1 MRVFARTT
9 PTPEEVTPVV
19 LGAGPMITLGVR
31 GSATLRRPREFSRH
45 PVRRTRPD
53 FISITG
59 VSLHAV
65 TSYHVLTSPGS
76 GAVARAVMKLTCSA
90 ISNPGS
96 QGGEKP
102 MSLAPELR

>member
-1 MRVFARTT
+1 MRVIVRTT
-9 PTPEEVTPVV
+9 PTPDSTTPVA
-19 LGAGPMITLGVR
+19 LGAAAVITLGT
-31 GSATLRRPREFSRH
+31 GGTGTLRRPRELSRH
-45 PVRRTRPD
+45 PVRRTGLVFR
-53 FISITG
+53 SITG

-65 TSYHVLTSPGS
+65 TSSHDQTSPGS

-90 ISNPGS
+90 ISNPGP